1 MIRRA
6 SPAARRRA
14 AVLVLV
20 AVALAVTC
28 TFLGRWQ
35 WHRHVARDA
44 RIAVVQANWAAAPV
58 PLASLATVDDEPAAA
73 DEWRSVTVAG
83 EYLPDATVLLRN
95 RPVEGVP
102 AYHVLVPFLV
112 PATDPDEPAEP
123 GELVEPGVPRGA
135 MLVVDRGWIRVGDDG
150 STAPQVPVPP
160 AGTVDLVVRLRL
172 PEPTSDRSAPAG
184 QVQAVDIGQ
193 VLAAGYLA
201 PVGHPASDPSA
212 YRWYAGLVSESPA
225 PATPLGA
232 LSAPSTDPGSHLSYA
247 FQWWAFALGG
257 LAAFTWMARR
267 ELLED
272 AATRAGSPSPATT
285 GPPPSA
291 TTSPPVGTRPPRPR
305 RRRGR
310 DEEAEDA
317 LIDAQV
323 RERS

>member
-73 DEWRSVTVAG
+73 DEWRSVTVTG

-95 RPVEGVP
+95 RPVDGRP

-112 PATDPDEPAEP
+112 PVPGPVETADPVA
-123 GELVEPGVPRGA
+123 A
-135 MLVVDRGWIRVGDDG
+135 FLVVDRGWIPVGDDG
-150 STAPQVPVPP
+150 STAPQAAVPP

-193 VLAAGYLA
+193 VLAAGDLA
-201 PVGHPASDPSA
+201 PVGHPAGDRSA

-232 LSAPSTDPGSHLSYA
+232 LPAPSTDPGSHLSYA

-272 AATRAGSPSPATT
+272 AAARAEAPSSAT
-285 GPPPSA
+285 GQGNPPPQ
-291 TTSPPVGTRPPRPR
+291 PR

-317 LIDAQV
+317 LIDSQL
-323 RERS
+323 RRSSRAGGRPPRQTST